1 MLEGVREAGQPGKSS
16 AKTGTHEHSQ
26 IGIVIKCFEEGGAWA
41 QGSRQPAWSQAEL
54 EHVRR
59 FCSNLVDGT
68 VDGELKVGQ
77 RRSFMVAARFAMLAM
92 LEFARQMEGASGG
105 LNDKVRR
112 ACKRRR
118 TCEQVLH
125 EWRVQVV
132 QGGPRLS
139 LIHISEPTDQRG
151 SRMPSSA

>member
-1 MLEGVREAGQPGKSS
+1 
-16 AKTGTHEHSQ
+16 
-26 IGIVIKCFEEGGAWA
+26 
-41 QGSRQPAWSQAEL
+41 
-54 EHVRR
+54 
-59 FCSNLVDGT
+59 
-68 VDGELKVGQ
+68 
-77 RRSFMVAARFAMLAM
+77 MVAARFAMLAM

-132 QGGPRLS
+132 QGGPRRAAR
-139 LIHISEPTDQRG
+139 IAKIWEAGEIVAQAAIAQGAAIPFMEAWQRARDEGLHAPLDSYSMG
-151 SRMPSSA
+151 SNRECARKFGLNARRAAKDKGEMFGQARLR